1 MMIFFAVA
9 LAHFIALI
17 SPGPDFLLIIK
28 STLRNSR
35 RVAFGVVSGIATANA
50 LYIVLCLAGAG
61 AILAQSVTLMILIK
75 LFGGVFLLFIAWQA
89 LRARKSDYRFLM
101 AQAAE
106 DKNTHPQST
115 FTKEFLIG
123 LSSGLLNPKNLLFYL
138 SLFTVV
144 LESQDNSALFKTGIA
159 LWMVMAVLIWD
170 SLIMYLLTRPAVRQ
184 QFNRCAF
191 WIDKTAGIIL
201 GMVGLKIIHMTF
213 KSTP

>member
-75 LFGGVFLLFIAWQA
+75 LFGGIFLLFIAWQA
-89 LRARKSDYRFLM
+89 LRAKKSDYRFLI
-101 AQAAE
+101 AISGRLILRPVKSQ
-106 DKNTHPQST
+106 
-115 FTKEFLIG
+115 EFII
-123 LSSGLLNPKNLLFYL
+123 
-138 SLFTVV
+138 
-144 LESQDNSALFKTGIA
+144 LFKS
-159 LWMVMAVLIWD
+159 V
-170 SLIMYLLTRPAVRQ
+170 YC
-184 QFNRCAF
+184 CA
-191 WIDKTAGIIL
+191 G
-201 GMVGLKIIHMTF
+201 
-213 KSTP
+213 KSG